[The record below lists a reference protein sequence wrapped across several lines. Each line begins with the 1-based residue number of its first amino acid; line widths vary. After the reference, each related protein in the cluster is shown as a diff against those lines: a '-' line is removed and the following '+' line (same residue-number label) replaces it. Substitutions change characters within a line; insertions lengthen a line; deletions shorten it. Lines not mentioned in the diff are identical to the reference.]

1 MNDDLSPNGT
11 RNVHDI
17 IKKLDPSEQVKY
29 KLAASVNQNEL
40 LTITRNKIPPMQSCG
55 GAIKIFKN
63 SILYSAALM
72 FISFRTRFHEL
83 NQKKKLSIFTQQGSA
98 GQLPP
103 DVHGI

>member
-1 MNDDLSPNGT
+1 MNDDLYPNGA

-17 IKKLDPSEQVKY
+17 IKKLNPSEQVKY

-40 LTITRNKIPPMQSCG
+40 MITRNKIPPVQSCG

-63 SILYSAALM
+63 IILYSAALM
-72 FISFRTRFHEL
+72 FISFRIRFHEL
-83 NQKKKLSIFTQQGSA
+83 NQKKAIDFHT

-103 DVHGI
+103 DVPGI